1 MRTSKMT
8 ACLLALVMAL
18 LVASAAKAQVAGL
31 YYKEVEKDGRIYI
44 FNTPER
50 FKSFTASGGD
60 MGTAVTLINRGPNG
74 ETLVAENDTAMD
86 LYLYKHNLD
95 PYERPTPKPATPAAY
110 PSTKIGGRVFA
121 DFSDKE
127 NKDKGKTGGAAKSS
141 DSGVGVDV
149 KRFYFTATHE
159 FDATWSAQF
168 QSDIG
173 DQGARRYDVFV
184 KKAYIQAKFS
194 PEATFRLGSAD
205 TAWVPFVEGLY
216 GYRYVE
222 TVITDHLSF
231 GTSADWGLHFLG
243 KAANDMIGY
252 QISAE
257 NGKGYSNPT
266 RTKTV
271 DFEGRISFEPIKG
284 LTLAA
289 GGYTGKRGNDTEA
302 APALHTAQRTDALI
316 SYVDDH
322 FRVGGEWFEAK
333 NWNNVTTI
341 ATDKSDGYSI
351 WASFTATPTWSI
363 FGRYDSAKPSKD
375 LKPAL
380 EFTYYN
386 AGLQWRHNKALAT
399 SIVYKFA
406 EVKGGTLGT
415 SNGTIGSAVAGQK
428 GEFNEIGLF
437 ALYDF

>member
-1 MRTSKMT
+1 MRTSKIT

-18 LVASAAKAQVAGL
+18 LVAPAAKAQVTGL

-50 FKSFTASGGD
+50 FKSFSASGD
-60 MGTAVTLINRGPNG
+60 MGTSVTLVNRGPNG

-95 PYERPTPKPATPAAY
+95 PYERPTPKAATPAAF

-149 KRFYFTATHE
+149 KRFYFTVNHD

-184 KKAYIQAKFS
+184 KKAFIQAKLA
-194 PEATFRLGSAD
+194 PEAIFRLGSAD

-284 LTLAA
+284 FTLAA
-289 GGYTGKRGNDTEA
+289 GGYTGKRGNDTDA
-302 APALHTAQRTDALI
+302 APAKHTAQRTDALI
-316 SYVDDH
+316 SYVDDRV
-322 FRVGGEWFEAK
+322 RVGGEWFEAK
-333 NWNNVTTI
+333 NWNNVTTVT
-341 ATDKSDGYSI
+341 TDKADGYSI
-351 WASFTATPTWSI
+351 WGSFAATPMLSV
-363 FGRYDSAKPSKD
+363 FGRYDSSKPSKD
-375 LKPAL
+375 LKPSL

-386 AGLQWRHNKALAT
+386 AGLQFRLNKALAT
-399 SIVYKFA
+399 SIVYKYA
-406 EVKGGTLGT
+406 EVKNGTLGT
-415 SNGTIGSAVAGQK
+415 SNGTIGSTVAGQK
-428 GEFNEIGLF
+428 GDYNEIGLF